1 MKNCCWHK
9 KEWSE
14 MEKMEELKNLLTA
27 NVNKVTELL
36 HKKEKEEIMEEK
48 KKSKAG
54 LIFAIIGI
62 VVVVAAV
69 LMDYIVSL
77 HQIIWRILKTISM
90 MILKMISLTRMTRKR
105 NNHYHLHNLTGED
118 VKGCVISCSPFTECA
133 GNAADD
139 MCFWKRIVR
148 VR

>member
-1 MKNCCWHK
+1 
-9 KEWSE
+9 
-14 MEKMEELKNLLTA
+14 
-27 NVNKVTELL
+27 
-36 HKKEKEEIMEEK
+36 
-48 KKSKAG
+48 
-54 LIFAIIGI
+54 
-62 VVVVAAV
+62 
-69 LMDYIVSL
+69 MDYIVSL